1 MVLCYEDSLWW
12 CILFPWLKMTVVCV
26 CVWDSQSKR
35 KAGAGRIVVRR
46 YKEGVYI
53 SYIVVRPNINTEM
66 AK

>member
-1 MVLCYEDSLWW
+1 MVVYSVSLVKNDSS
-12 CILFPWLKMTVVCV
+12 VCV

-35 KAGAGRIVVRR
+35 KAGSGRIVVRK

>member
-1 MVLCYEDSLWW
+1 
-12 CILFPWLKMTVVCV
+12 MTVVYV

-35 KAGAGRIVVRR
+35 KAGAGRIVVRK

>member
-1 MVLCYEDSLWW
+1 MVVYSVSLVKNDSS
-12 CILFPWLKMTVVCV
+12 VCV
-26 CVWDSQSKR
+26 CVCDSQSKR
-35 KAGAGRIVVRR
+35 KAGAGRIVVRK